1 MQRAGIPFAKG
12 VMVTLSVGF
21 AAIVYAIVHATDR
34 MNEMYESS
42 VRPRP
47 APATGDVKQG
57 MLINGAAYTWRMPGG
72 GHRSQNGIIEI
83 FSVAAVVLM
92 PPTLIA
98 SIYGMNFKNILQL
111 EWPYGYS
118 MALVLM
124 VIAAV
129 FPYLVFKWKK

>member
-1 MQRAGIPFAKG
+1 
-12 VMVTLSVGF
+12 MVTLSVGF

-57 MLINGAAYTWRMPGG
+57 MLINCAAYTWRMPGG
-72 GHRSQNGIIEI
+72 GHRSQNGIIKI

-98 SIYGMNFKNILQL
+98 SIYGMNFVT
-111 EWPYGYS
+111 
-118 MALVLM
+118 A
-124 VIAAV
+124 
-129 FPYLVFKWKK
+129 